1 MTAKSLEKI
10 ECPAMQK
17 RSFDELV
24 TLMKRLRAP
33 GGCPWDREQTMKDLR
48 TYIVEETY
56 EVIDAINSDDMPGL
70 REELGDFLLQAV
82 FLAEIAEEEGSFD
95 IYDAI
100 GAIHH
105 KLVSRHPHVF
115 GDVKADTP
123 GEVLANW
130 ERLKSEERKDTDEGI
145 LSGVPRSL
153 PALLK
158 SMRLT
163 EKAANVGFDWEKT
176 EDIFEKIDE
185 EIEELKVAIRSDEK
199 SEIEHEVGD
208 LLFTVCNI
216 ARRLGIQPEEA
227 LQATNQ
233 RFTGR
238 FEYIERVL
246 RKQGKTFA
254 EVDLATMD
262 ALWNEAKKGSS

>member
-1 MTAKSLEKI
+1 
-10 ECPAMQK
+10 
-17 RSFDELV
+17 
-24 TLMKRLRAP
+24 
-33 GGCPWDREQTMKDLR
+33 MKDLR
-48 TYIVEETY
+48 AYIVEETY
-56 EVIDAINSDDMPGL
+56 EVVDAVNAEDMESL

-82 FLAEIAEEEGSFD
+82 FLAEIAEEEGAFD
-95 IYDAI
+95 IYDSI
-100 GAIHH
+100 GAIHD

-115 GDVKADTP
+115 GDVIAETP
-123 GEVLANW
+123 DEVLVNW
-130 ERLKSEERKDTDEGI
+130 EKLKGEERKETDKGL

-176 EDIFEKIDE
+176 EDVFDKIDE
-185 EIEELKVAIRSDEK
+185 EIDELKVAMRTNDQA
-199 SEIEHEVGD
+199 EIEHEIGD

-233 RFTGR
+233 RFTDR
-238 FEYIERVL
+238 FEYIERAL
-246 RKQGKTFA
+246 RSRDKSFDQVSL
-254 EVDLATMD
+254 EEMD
-262 ALWNEAKKGSS
+262 ALWDEAKESR

>member
-1 MTAKSLEKI
+1 
-10 ECPAMQK
+10 MQK
-17 RSFDELV
+17 RSFEELV

-48 TYIVEETY
+48 AYVVEEAY
-56 EVIDAINSDDMPGL
+56 EVVDAINSADMPGL

-82 FLAEIAEEEGSFD
+82 FLSEIAEEEGHFD

-100 GAIHH
+100 TAIHH

-123 GEVLANW
+123 DEVLANW
-130 ERLKSEERKDTDEGI
+130 EKLKGEERKHKDEGI

-158 SMRLT
+158 AMRLT

-176 EDIFEKIDE
+176 DDIFEKIDE
-185 EIEELKVAIRSDEK
+185 EIGELKDAIRSDDR
-199 SEIEHEVGD
+199 SEIEHEIGD

-233 RFTGR
+233 RFTDR
-238 FEYIERVL
+238 FEHIERSL
-246 RKQGKTFA
+246 RQQGKTFDD
-254 EVDLATMD
+254 VDLAEMD
-262 ALWNEAKKGSS
+262 RLWNEAKKA

>member
-1 MTAKSLEKI
+1 
-10 ECPAMQK
+10 MQK

-33 GGCPWDREQTMKDLR
+33 GGCPWDREQSMKDLR
-48 TYIVEETY
+48 AYVVEESY
-56 EVIDAINSDDMPGL
+56 EVIDAINSSDMAGL

-82 FLAEIAEEEGSFD
+82 FLAEIAEEEGHFD

-115 GDVKADTP
+115 GDVKAETAD
-123 GEVLANW
+123 EVLVNW
-130 ERLKSEERKDTDEGI
+130 EKLKGEERKLKDEGI
-145 LSGVPRSL
+145 LSGVPKSL

-163 EKAANVGFDWEKT
+163 EKAANVGFDWEKP

-185 EIEELKVAIRSDEK
+185 EIDELKSAIRSKDRA
-199 SEIEHEVGD
+199 EIEHEVGD

-233 RFTGR
+233 RFTTR
-238 FEYIERVL
+238 FEYIERAL
-246 RKQGKTFA
+246 RKEGKSFG
-254 EVDLATMD
+254 EVDLARMD
-262 ALWNEAKKGSS
+262 ALWDEAKKA